1 MVVEARRGWLSETS
15 CEPAVNALPDPT
27 SQAPAC
33 SPSRVWLNHP
43 HLISF
48 SHPGLLEHQT
58 FTVCSRLTKIQDLE
72 FIQLR
77 GRGLFTP
84 ENAKL
89 RTGSWGFD
97 FASLPLQG
105 QWSVTVSELPAGR
118 EVLQLISRVTQLG
131 LMTVLH
137 RGKKWLSVYNF

>member
-89 RTGSWGFD
+89 RTGS
-97 FASLPLQG
+97 
-105 QWSVTVSELPAGR
+105 
-118 EVLQLISRVTQLG
+118 
-131 LMTVLH
+131 
-137 RGKKWLSVYNF
+137 